1 MRPRAL
7 ATTAIGT
14 LFGAV
19 AFAIAAAQ
27 ETPVQTVSAFKST
40 VSYRFDCTRDVFTVA
55 IGAQSQV
62 SDGAQAALY
71 WAIWDS
77 GQTASGAV
85 QNLAM
90 LNTLAVQAVGG
101 SPQPDGSPAGRVVTK
116 VYRSCANQSL
126 YIWAG
131 TSTTT
136 LPNGDVV
143 VHFADAVE
151 QPLNKP

>member
-1 MRPRAL
+1 AMLFA
-7 ATTAIGT
+7 ATG
-14 LFGAV
+14 G
-19 AFAIAAAQ
+19 IAAAQ
-27 ETPVQTVSAFKST
+27 ETPIQTVSAFKST
-40 VSYRFDCTRDVFTVA
+40 VSYRFGCTRDVFTVA

-62 SDGAQAALY
+62 ADGAQTALY

-90 LNTLAVQAVGG
+90 LNTLAVQAVGAT
-101 SPQPDGSPAGRVVTK
+101 PQTDGSPAGSVVTK

-143 VHFADAVE
+143 VHFSDAVE
-151 QPLNKP
+151 QALKP